1 MSIKIFTLLVLG
13 TVLSYSANGEYT
25 EKLVIKQILR
35 GYSKDA
41 RPVDHPTDTLPV
53 SIGIN
58 LKRIFNLVCDRQ
70 FK

>member
-1 MSIKIFTLLVLG
+1 MLIKLFKMVVFGILFSFSVN
-13 TVLSYSANGEYT
+13 AEYT

-41 RPVDHPTDTLPV
+41 RPVDHPSDTLPV

-58 LKRIFNLVCDRQ
+58 LKRIFNLVR
-70 FK
+70 